1 MPKKI
6 IKKYLPDPEKIKSIK
21 SLQFLGD
28 RLHDPNLWH
37 LNRDSVSLAFA
48 VGLFFAW
55 IPSPTQMAMSAAA
68 ALYVRA
74 NLPISVALVWIT
86 NPLTMPPLF
95 YFAYR
100 LGLWLLDMPHFEG
113 DFSLDSMFSSMA
125 DIGGPFLFGCL
136 VLAISC
142 SGLGY
147 LGMKLFWRWNVTY
160 HWLARQKARALRTAQ
175 ASD

>member
-1 MPKKI
+1 MP
-6 IKKYLPDPEKIKSIK
+6 DHEKIKSMK

-37 LNRDSVSLAFA
+37 LNRHSVSLAFA

-55 IPSPTQMAMSAAA
+55 VPSPTQMAMAAA
-68 ALYVRA
+68 TALFVRA

-86 NPLTMPPLF
+86 NPITMPPLF

-100 LGLWLLDMPHFEG
+100 LGLWLLNKPQFDGE
-113 DFSLDSMFSSMA
+113 FSLDTVFSSMA

-136 VLAISC
+136 VLGVTC
-142 SGLGY
+142 STLGY
-147 LGMKLFWRWNVTY
+147 FGMKAFWRWHVA
-160 HWLARQKARALRTAQ
+160 HRWAARKQARANAKT
-175 ASD
+175 S